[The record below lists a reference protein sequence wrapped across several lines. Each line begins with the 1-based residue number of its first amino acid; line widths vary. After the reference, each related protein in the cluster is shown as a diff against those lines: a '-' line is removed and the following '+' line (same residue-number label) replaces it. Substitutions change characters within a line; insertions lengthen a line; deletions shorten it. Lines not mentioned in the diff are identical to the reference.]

1 LGTREGE
8 AFVVAFARGQ
18 HGVVSS
24 GQVARA
30 GLGAQWIRNR
40 IRTGWLRRVH
50 RGAYLVGPLES
61 EHSRLMAAVLAT
73 GPDSLVGH
81 YPGAVL
87 WDLRPPAEGPVDVIV
102 PRKVRNRP
110 GIRIHI
116 ATLHP
121 ADVTRRHG
129 IPVTSAA
136 RILLDLAVTSPARE
150 LDRALNEAHIHHR
163 VSTRSLTEQ
172 FSRYPTHRGR
182 AALERAMRTDPKLT
196 RSKAE
201 RLMLALVRAARLPE
215 PETNVRIGPW
225 EADLLW
231 RDRHLVVEFDSYAF
245 HSSRGSFERD
255 RRKDR
260 ELQAL
265 GYTVLRFTWR
275 ELTEEREAVVA
286 AISRA
291 LAA

>member
-1 LGTREGE
+1 LGALEGE
-8 AFVVAFARGQ
+8 ALVVAFARGQ

-40 IRTGWLRRVH
+40 IRSGWLRRLH

-61 EHSRLMAAVLAT
+61 EHSRHMAAALVT
-73 GPDSLVGH
+73 GGVVSS
-81 YPGAVL
+81 YPAAVL
-87 WDLRPPAEGPVDVIV
+87 WDWRPPAEGPVDVVV
-102 PRKVRNRP
+102 PRKIRNRP

-121 ADVTRRHG
+121 SDISRRHG

-136 RILLDLAVTSPARE
+136 RTLLDLAANSPAGE
-150 LDRALNEAHIHHR
+150 LAEVIDEAYLQRR
-163 VSTRSLTEQ
+163 VSAHSLSEQ
-172 FSRYPTHRGR
+172 FRRYPAHRGR
-182 AALERAMRTDPKLT
+182 AALQKAMQLDSKLT
-196 RSKAE
+196 RFKAE
-201 RLMLALVRAARLPE
+201 RLMLALVRKARLPE
-215 PETNVRIGPW
+215 PETNVHIGPW
-225 EADLLW
+225 EADLPW

-245 HSSRGSFERD
+245 HSSRSSFERD